1 MKKEIFAIC
10 LLVLLLTGVL
20 INNHILKNITENMI
34 LLIDETIVSAE
45 SGNWREAMEKAGS
58 VKAYW
63 DKKSAYT
70 HIVIRHS
77 KLDDA
82 TAAIC
87 AFMTEVYRQD
97 TGGVAGAGNA
107 LAEEISGLYAME
119 KLKIGT
125 IF

>member
-1 MKKEIFAIC
+1 MKKEIFAIG
-10 LLVLLLTGVL
+10 LLILLLTGVL
-20 INNHILKNITENMI
+20 INNYILKNINSNML
-34 LLIDETIVSAE
+34 LLIEETIVSAE
-45 SGNWREAMEKAGS
+45 KGDWQETIERAEK
-58 VKAYW
+58 VKDYW
-63 DKKSAYT
+63 DGKSGYT

-87 AFMTEVYRQD
+87 GFLTEVYKSD
-97 TGGVAGAGNA
+97 MGGVAGTAKA
-107 LAEEISGLYAME
+107 LSEEISGLFAME